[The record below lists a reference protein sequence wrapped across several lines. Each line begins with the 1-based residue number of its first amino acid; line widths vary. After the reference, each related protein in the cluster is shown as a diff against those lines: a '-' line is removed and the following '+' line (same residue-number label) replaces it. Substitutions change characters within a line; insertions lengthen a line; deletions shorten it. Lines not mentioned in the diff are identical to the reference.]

1 MKKRKK
7 AKPVASTVELL
18 QAKKEQIQSFKA
30 KMNHRRSLSDRL
42 ADKVTSAFGSV
53 WFFVGNVLWL
63 GLWILINMDLIPG
76 LPVFDP
82 FPFGLLTMIMSLEAI
97 FLSIFVL
104 ISQNRAAFVADL
116 REEIDLKVNV
126 RAEQE
131 ITRLIN
137 MVDEIHDHLGLAPD
151 DDDELREMK
160 KRVNLEEME
169 EEISKE
175 MNDND

>member
-1 MKKRKK
+1 
-7 AKPVASTVELL
+7 
-18 QAKKEQIQSFKA
+18 
-30 KMNHRRSLSDRL
+30 
-42 ADKVTSAFGSV
+42 
-53 WFFVGNVLWL
+53 
-63 GLWILINMDLIPG
+63 
-76 LPVFDP
+76 
-82 FPFGLLTMIMSLEAI
+82 MSLEAI